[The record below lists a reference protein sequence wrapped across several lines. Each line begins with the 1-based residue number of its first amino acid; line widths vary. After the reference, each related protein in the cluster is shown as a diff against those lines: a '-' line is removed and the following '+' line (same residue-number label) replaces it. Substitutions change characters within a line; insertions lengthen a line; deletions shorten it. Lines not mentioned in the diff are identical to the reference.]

1 MILNFFKLLRFD
13 AYNYISVI
21 YNIISEIGMTTQKI
35 GPKWT
40 KQDYLYLALAVM
52 VKFGDGV
59 EIYLPGVITQKV
71 SCELGLSSLQE
82 GLLAV
87 IIYVFQG
94 IAVLSA
100 VKLASWFGER
110 AVVLYS
116 LYSSIVFTILC
127 AIVPNYYT
135 LLLSRALIGM
145 GCGLNSSLIGVLCAK
160 NISSK
165 EILPKFSFLHASLA
179 YTLGGT
185 WASLLGWL
193 LLDYLGWR
201 IFVLLTS
208 IPIFIPPIF
217 ILHCYTKPEAYREI
231 ESGSD
236 PILETPTEE
245 LPGRIFSLRAL
256 KASLFMGFNICI
268 GYGSIL
274 LLPAI
279 IKEHNLEAEVETLEN
294 CQEVVHGHQYL
305 ILTGMNGL
313 VNVFGR
319 LIGYPLTSSSSFVV
333 LQSLVMLGA
342 GVSYGVILTKP
353 GLLVESAMM
362 GIGKLC
368 YSIQGVENSIL
379 LYDVEYFGYSGVSL
393 GSALMYLSGQVGAVL
408 STSLAVFTQSQY
420 AVLVTLV
427 VIVLQIFLIQCM
439 KERN

>member
-1 MILNFFKLLRFD
+1 
-13 AYNYISVI
+13 
-21 YNIISEIGMTTQKI
+21 MTSQKI
-35 GPKWT
+35 GPTWT
-40 KQDYLYLALAVM
+40 KQDYLYLALAMM

-82 GLLAV
+82 GLLAS
-87 IIYVFQG
+87 ILYVFQG
-94 IAVLSA
+94 ISALSA

-145 GCGLNSSLIGVLCAK
+145 GCGLNSSLIGVLCVK

-165 EILPKFSFLHASLA
+165 DILPKFSFLHASLA
-179 YTLGGT
+179 FTLGST
-185 WASLLGWL
+185 WASLLGWI

-208 IPIFIPPIF
+208 VPLFIPPIF
-217 ILHCYTKPEAYREI
+217 ILHCCTKRGPHRDFCPE
-231 ESGSD
+231 SN
-236 PILETPTEE
+236 PILNPQTDLPTEMF
-245 LPGRIFSLRAL
+245 RVRAL

-274 LLPAI
+274 LLPAMI
-279 IKEHNLEAEVETLEN
+279 REYNLEAEFEN
-294 CQEVVHGHQYL
+294 CEEVVHGHQYL
-305 ILTGMNGL
+305 ILTGMNG
-313 VNVFGR
+313 VANVLGR
-319 LIGYPLTSSSSFVV
+319 LIGYPLTSRFSFVV
-333 LQSLVMLGA
+333 LQTLVMLGT
-342 GVSYGVILTKP
+342 GISYGVILTKP
-353 GLLVESAMM
+353 GLLIESAMM

-379 LYDVEYFGYSGVSL
+379 QFDVDYFGYCGVSL
-393 GSALMYLSGQVGAVL
+393 GGALMYVAGAVGAVF

-427 VIVLQIFLIQCM
+427 VIVLQIVLIQCM
-439 KERN
+439 KERK

>member
-1 MILNFFKLLRFD
+1 M
-13 AYNYISVI
+13 
-21 YNIISEIGMTTQKI
+21 
-35 GPKWT
+35 
-40 KQDYLYLALAVM
+40 M

-82 GLLAV
+82 GFLAV
-87 IIYVFQG
+87 IIYVFQ
-94 IAVLSA
+94 AMSVLSA

-145 GCGLNSSLIGVLCAK
+145 GCGLNTALIGVFSVK
-160 NISSK
+160 SISSK
-165 EILPKFSFLHASLA
+165 EILPKFSFLHESLA
-179 YTLGGT
+179 YTLGST

-208 IPIFIPPIF
+208 IPLFIPPIF

-231 ESGSD
+231 ESGSS
-236 PILETPTEE
+236 PILDPPTED
-245 LPGRIFSLRAL
+245 LPTEIFRVRAL

-279 IKEHNLEAEVETLEN
+279 IKEHNLEADVETLEN
-294 CQEVVHGHQYL
+294 CGEVVHGHQYL

-313 VNVFGR
+313 ANVLGR
-319 LIGYPLTSSSSFVV
+319 LIGYPLTSRFSFAV

-342 GVSYGVILTKP
+342 GISYGVILAKP

-362 GIGKLC
+362 GIGKIC
-368 YSIQGVENSIL
+368 YSIQGVEASIL
-379 LYDVEYFGYSGVSL
+379 LYDVGYFGYSGVSL
-393 GSALMYLSGQVGAVL
+393 ASALQYVAGQSGAIF

-420 AVLVTLV
+420 AALVTLV
-427 VIVLQIFLIQCM
+427 VIVLQIVLIQCM